1 MRALITHEIIVKCD
15 VLSLSHTIIYR
26 QRHKTDVNI
35 TPSHAREPENFVHDT
50 SLYQITKLMYV
61 NVANGGLDTTENL
74 WRRQC
79 RICMHADDI
88 TF

>member
-1 MRALITHEIIVKCD
+1 MRLLLSATYCLCRHNYLLSATHKIV
-15 VLSLSHTIIYR
+15 
-26 QRHKTDVNI
+26 VNI
-35 TPSHAREPENFVHDT
+35 TPSHAREPEYFVHDT